1 MADYPISNVD
11 RRVQYV
17 NSGVGPY
24 LFAFEV
30 LVQTDIAVYRGS
42 TLLTLTSDYTVTI
55 NANGTGSVT
64 LTTGGT
70 GIITIVGARAI
81 ERTTDFTTGGDLF
94 ANVLNQGLDSQT
106 IFSQQLAE
114 SLDRTVR
121 VPEYTASTVG
131 LEVTPEPNGILAWD
145 STVANLI
152 NLEPTAL
159 VNVAV
164 YATAYADVFVGDGSE
179 TEYTLSRNPGSL
191 YNLDISVDGVTQ
203 EPVRDYTLLGTVVTF
218 TSTMPINSR
227 IVIKYKEGLP
237 NVSGDSQDIRYVPAG
252 TGAVTTT
259 VQAKLRET
267 VSVMDFGA
275 VGDGVV
281 DDTAAIQAA
290 IDTGKKLYFPAG
302 VYLCNV
308 EINAFFTWEGD
319 GMKVSVLKP
328 FTTTLP
334 CVTNLYEEPDWRFT
348 SITDIGFESAGQN
361 GIGFCFG
368 NPTAYSVGMET
379 IGRVTFN
386 RCGWQYFEKGVY
398 KPYGNIGN
406 VFTDCSFQWND
417 YGYFAQSN
425 NLLNPSAPIM
435 HAGADTF
442 NQGEVHENL
451 IAGFCILD
459 NQSGNGGTSWNNV
472 IIEYNPGFG
481 IFIDSGALTNPFN
494 PYQFNAPWL
503 ENNASAANVSID
515 TISGLQTLVPSQ
527 IEILTSANN
536 YGYTLWGQSGGNVNG
551 INTLNPQAPLGIWRN
566 QDFGLNMIGGGY
578 GSSWTGLKFSEFGDE
593 NIAGASI
600 QSFKQTSTNRNMV
613 FNAGS
618 FAGASYESNGS
629 VKIGNDAV
637 ADTTPGDGSHLLYGN
652 DNTAAAKILTIA
664 ATGSNG
670 VRFYV
675 DDSDNS
681 NAADTVIRTGRN
693 IGTGRSIN
701 AGGTVNASGADY
713 AEYMAKSGNFTINKG
728 DICGINSDGKLTN
741 VFSQAVSFVVKST
754 NPSYVGG
761 DTWGMETEI
770 GLKPEKPSRL
780 FDVYNE
786 QEALVSK
793 VDTDEEYASK
803 LAAYEV
809 ALAEWVTQYEA
820 ARQTVDRIA
829 FSGQVP
835 VNVTGASAGQYII
848 PVQTA
853 SDTIGGNAI
862 SNPTFEQYQK
872 AVGKVIAIESDD
884 RARIIVKIA

>member
-1 MADYPISNVD
+1 MAVNLSPYGGVGAQFLD
-11 RRVQYV
+11 
-17 NSGVGPY
+17 NSGNVLTGGKIFTYAAGTTTNQATYTSSNGGIPHSNPIILDASGRVPGGEIWLTDGSAYKFILRDSNDVLIATYDNVVGINSN
-24 LFAFEV
+24 FVAFTNQQEI
-30 LVQTDIAVYRGS
+30 QTATAGQ
-42 TLLTLTSDYTVTI
+42 TVF
-55 NANGTGSVT
+55 N
-64 LTTGGT
+64 LTTITYPPGT
-70 GIITIVGARAI
+70 
-81 ERTTDFTTGGDLF
+81 
-94 ANVLNQGLDSQT
+94 N
-106 IFSQQLAE
+106 
-114 SLDRTVR
+114 SLTV
-121 VPEYTASTVG
+121 
-131 LEVTPEPNGILAWD
+131 
-145 STVANLI
+145 
-152 NLEPTAL
+152 
-159 VNVAV
+159 
-164 YATAYADVFVGDGSE
+164 F
-179 TEYTLSRNPGSL
+179 
-191 YNLDISVDGVTQ
+191 VDGVNQYGPGAQYAYVET
-203 EPVRDYTLLGTVVTF
+203 DNDTVTF
-218 TSTMPINSR
+218 VNGLHVGALVKFTTSQLNSS
-227 IVIKYKEGLP
+227 GLQANAFQVSYTP
-237 NVSGDSQDIRYVPAG
+237 PFTNSVGTNVGD
-252 TGAVTTT
+252 
-259 VQAKLRET
+259 KLAQT

-275 VGDGVV
+275 VGDGVT
-281 DDTAAIQAA
+281 DDTAAIQVA
-290 IDTGKKLYFPAG
+290 INTGKKLYFPAG

-348 SITDIGFESAGQN
+348 SITDIGFESVGQS

-459 NQSGNGGTSWNNV
+459 NQFGNGGTSWNNV

-503 ENNASAANVSID
+503 EGNASAANVTID

-566 QDFGLNMIGGGY
+566 QAFGLNMIGGSY

-600 QSFKQTSTNRNMV
+600 QSFKQTGTNRNMV

-637 ADTTPGDGSHLLYGN
+637 ADTTPSDGSHLLYGN

-675 DDSDNS
+675 DSSDNS

-701 AGGTVNASGADY
+701 AGGTVNASGTDY
-713 AEYMAKSGNFTINKG
+713 AEYMVKSGDFTINKG
-728 DICGINSDGKLTN
+728 DICGINADGKLTN

-770 GLKPEKPSRL
+770 GSKPEKLSRL

-786 QEALVSK
+786 QNALVSK
-793 VDTDEEYASK
+793 GDTDEEYAAK

-848 PVQTA
+848 PVQTT

-862 SNPTFEQYQK
+862 STPTFEQYQI
-872 AVGKVIAIESDD
+872 AVGKVIAIEDNGC
-884 RARIIVKIA
+884 ARIIIKIA